1 MPASTDPSTN
11 LDDISFLGRLSE
23 ALSQTIEDQ
32 TRELFDA
39 AGIVIPVRSCS
50 LLTALRQ
57 AGEASAAELA
67 RALGQSHQ
75 LVIQKCPAL
84 IRLGLM
90 TQHPDP
96 ADARRKL
103 FRLTEKG
110 QAQMAMQDRYSD
122 EISDVYRR
130 LFAETGDVHAMILR
144 TLRALKERP
153 LRDRAAKILVSRET
167 EQRPPPSP

>member
-1 MPASTDPSTN
+1 MPASTE

-23 ALSQTIEDQ
+23 ALSTRIEEQ
-32 TRELFDA
+32 TRELFAD

-67 RALGQSHQ
+67 RTLGQSHQ
-75 LVIQKCPAL
+75 LVVQKSPAL
-84 IRLGLM
+84 LRLGLV
-90 TQHPDP
+90 TQHADP

-110 QAQMAMQDRYSD
+110 AVQMALLDSYTAG
-122 EISDVYRR
+122 ISNVYER
-130 LFAETGDVHAMILR
+130 LFVETGDTHAVLLK
-144 TLRALKERP
+144 TLRALEDRP
-153 LRDRAAKILVSRET
+153 LRERARN
-167 EQRPPPSP
+167 

>member
-1 MPASTDPSTN
+1 MPASTDPSN
-11 LDDISFLGRLSE
+11 DLDDISFLGRLSE

-84 IRLGLM
+84 IRLGLI

-130 LFAETGDVHAMILR
+130 LFEETGDVHAMILK
-144 TLRALKERP
+144 TLRALKARP
-153 LRDRAAKILVSRET
+153 LRDRTAPK
-167 EQRPPPSP
+167 SP